1 MYDERDERDIERN
14 GKKGRENSKS
24 LFICSDIYINASWA
38 KLYDTFVG
46 GHKLAAELKKHESN
60 SKRI

>member
-24 LFICSDIYINASWA
+24 LFICSDIYINAS
-38 KLYDTFVG
+38 
-46 GHKLAAELKKHESN
+46 
-60 SKRI
+60 